1 MINMAGCGRT
11 DPGNEKGEM
20 EMAHGGNGASEGVR
34 KRLMRTAL
42 ACLSVILL
50 FPVIAMAGCGRTD
63 PGDGIEAV
71 YLGVENYGADL
82 TNKDNKDR
90 FSYRFEIGG
99 EEKIYTIDNGVKDAD
114 GQYGYP
120 IQNLLKEGYT
130 YFITVQDGTVVAA
143 TEKELPDEPFSPVVQ
158 GSPGTKTLANFLKTA
173 LEPVGTTLYIYGGGW
188 DWQDVGS
195 AVQAKTMGVSSDWV
209 RFFNSQD
216 ANFTYKQKNGD
227 EALTDPKNSYYPYG
241 GYNQYYYAGLDCS
254 GFAGWALYNTLE
266 TENGKEGYVIGANRI
281 AKRLGGKGWG
291 IWTQDVKIP
300 DGQNGYEM
308 KPGDIM
314 STNGHVWISLGT
326 CADGS
331 VVIVHSS
338 PSKSRTGQ
346 PGAGV
351 QISAVGTSESC
362 QAYVLADRYMSKYY
376 PAWYERYPIY
386 LCNPDGYFGFTG
398 ENAGRFRW
406 DTSGAGVL
414 TDPDGLQNRKPDE
427 VLAFL
432 FQEQRAE

>member
-1 MINMAGCGRT
+1 M
-11 DPGNEKGEM
+11 
-20 EMAHGGNGASEGVR
+20 
-34 KRLMRTAL
+34 KRLTGLIAAFFALTCLFSLPGCSLFGESREPEEILPPAEEEHEPMANSSAGRILVTLNLPWEQTAL
-42 ACLSVILL
+42 LRDGDFWTDVSFTGGKISVRAKE
-50 FPVIAMAGCGRTD
+50 P
-63 PGDGIEAV
+63 
-71 YLGVENYGADL
+71 
-82 TNKDNKDR
+82 
-90 FSYRFEIGG
+90 IGG
-99 EEKIYTIDNGVKDAD
+99 LYLIWGS
-114 GQYGYP
+114 YP
-120 IQNLLKEGYT
+120 GE
-130 YFITVQDGTVVAA
+130 
-143 TEKELPDEPFSPVVQ
+143 
-158 GSPGTKTLANFLKTA
+158 
-173 LEPVGTTLYIYGGGW
+173 W
-188 DWQDVGS
+188 
-195 AVQAKTMGVSSDWV
+195 
-209 RFFNSQD
+209 
-216 ANFTYKQKNGD
+216 
-227 EALTDPKNSYYPYG
+227 
-241 GYNQYYYAGLDCS
+241 
-254 GFAGWALYNTLE
+254 TLE
-266 TENGKEGYVIGANRI
+266 TESGKEGYVVGANRI

-386 LCNPDGYFGFTG
+386 LCNPDAYFGFTG
-398 ENAGRFRW
+398 ENAGRFSW

-432 FQEQRAE
+432 FQEQTAE